1 MRKLNF
7 LNEVLARLKKIHFTS
22 FFESIFRTGKPVF
35 DSVLFM

>member
-7 LNEVLARLKKIHFTS
+7 LNEVLARLKKIHFAS
-22 FFESIFRTGKPVF
+22 FFESIFRTEKPVF